1 MFTRIILLVLLLTQV
16 QLSNSQE
23 LRAKVS
29 IDVQQLTS
37 IEKSRFDK
45 MKTQIEE
52 FLNFTKWTKDIF
64 GEEEKINCSVNIIL
78 NNVSKSNT
86 FSGSIYVLSSRPAYG
101 SAYNSTTFKMLDK
114 DVSIIYDEFSVIEY
128 TETNF
133 QSNLGSLLA
142 YYAYMIIGS
151 DYDSFSPL
159 GGTAYFEQAMN
170 IVRNAQ
176 GQDDYKGWNSTEGNS
191 NRFWMVEN
199 ILDSKYEPLR
209 EFSFQLHHQVLD
221 QMSSN
226 SAQALAQ
233 FHSELMQIE
242 NLKYFS
248 SSFFQKSF
256 FEFKSNEI
264 NNLAKSLSLEKQ
276 KELKPILSGLSP
288 LNNNLWTQL
297 GKDKSSE
304 TNKNGLDPFSKQD
317 QNKRDQTRPM
327 SSQNGQPQLPNQIR
341 SRTR

>member
-159 GGTAYFEQAMN
+159 GGTTYFEQAMN

-199 ILDSKYEPLR
+199 I
-209 EFSFQLHHQVLD
+209 
-221 QMSSN
+221 
-226 SAQALAQ
+226 
-233 FHSELMQIE
+233 
-242 NLKYFS
+242 
-248 SSFFQKSF
+248 
-256 FEFKSNEI
+256 
-264 NNLAKSLSLEKQ
+264 
-276 KELKPILSGLSP
+276 
-288 LNNNLWTQL
+288 
-297 GKDKSSE
+297 
-304 TNKNGLDPFSKQD
+304 
-317 QNKRDQTRPM
+317 
-327 SSQNGQPQLPNQIR
+327 
-341 SRTR
+341 